1 MEINERILGFI
12 AEWFDPHPQIVK
24 KYLLKYYCETCEV
37 EMKDLSTNRKF
48 LKKTKI
54 PPSLKEA
61 DFFVGA
67 NILLLSRDLKLI
79 DYADSVTRKLLDDV
93 DERAFCFLPP
103 TLYDSMADIV
113 SMIEHAGFTLVDIK
127 STNFVD
133 YDDMKGAIEL
143 MRGINVDDLARP
155 EPAIVMSFRGANSIS
170 SIHKLIE
177 SSSFVGTGL
186 ACPSDA
192 DEAKLFSSFFSTKRL
207 TTATYEECTCCAIKP
222 HIIKEKLVGKVLK
235 NLISN
240 GFVVSAIQMFKME
253 RAAAAEFLE
262 VYDGVVPEYR
272 EMVDE
277 MCSGPIVAMEIRFK
291 PTSIRINNDTSA
303 EERQQRVV
311 EKFRDHV
318 GPWDVN
324 IAKEL
329 YPRTIRGTFGRDR
342 IRNAVHCTDLPKD
355 GIIEVEYFFKILASS
370 SYVDGWK

>member
-1 MEINERILGFI
+1 MEVNERILGFI
-12 AEWFDPHPQIVK
+12 VEWFDPHPQILK

-37 EMKDLSTNRKF
+37 DMKDLSTNRKF
-48 LKKTKI
+48 LKKTKV

-67 NILLLSRDLKLI
+67 NILLLSRDLKLV
-79 DYADSVTRKLLDDV
+79 DYADSVTRKLLEDAE
-93 DERAFCFLPP
+93 ERTFCFLPP

-133 YDDMKGAIEL
+133 YDDMNGAIEL
-143 MRGINVDDLARP
+143 MSAINVDDFARP
-155 EPAIVMSFRGANSIS
+155 EPMVVLSFRGANSIE
-170 SIHKLIE
+170 SIHKLIK
-177 SSSFVGTGL
+177 SSTFVGM

-192 DEAKLFSSFFSTKRL
+192 NEAKLFSSFFSTKRPS
-207 TTATYEECTCCAIKP
+207 TATFEECTCCAIKP
-222 HIIKEKLVGKVLK
+222 HVIKEKLVGKVLK
-235 NLISN
+235 NLVTN

-272 EMVDE
+272 DMVDE

-291 PTSIRINNDTSA
+291 PNSLKIINELSA
-303 EERQQRVV
+303 EEKQQKVV
-311 EKFRDHV
+311 EEFRDHA

-324 IAKEL
+324 VAKEL
-329 YPRTIRGTFGRDR
+329 YPKTIRGTFGRDR